1 MSYLPTP
8 KQREPKLPKVRAP
21 RAPKIPSEKLRAV
34 NWGLWAVGAAFVIA
48 LAASVY
54 FAFTL
59 VRNLVTAGSGG
70 LAGIFSPAA
79 QTTNAAP
86 GITPPPGLL
95 AGPTPKPWNGIERV
109 TVLVMGLDYRD
120 TDVNDGPSRTD
131 TMMLVSYDPLSQN
144 VGILSIPR
152 DLWVEIPGFGFD
164 KINKAYFDAE
174 SYRLP
179 GGGPAL
185 AMQTVQNLLG
195 VPIDY
200 YAVLDFGS
208 FMTFIDEIGGIDVD
222 VQEEELRIDPVG
234 PGNTIRLHRG
244 RHHLNGAAALAYARS
259 RSSEGGDFDRARRQ
273 QEVIFAVRDKILSLE
288 NLPLLIAKAPNL
300 WNTAMG
306 GVRTNLTID
315 DILSLGWSAKSV
327 ARENIRNGTIGP
339 DQLQSI
345 QRIDELDVLIPDLEK
360 VRALRD
366 TIFTS
371 AGSPGPVTPV
381 ANPADL
387 APKEGAK
394 IEILNGSGVPG
405 LAGATKDYLVR
416 MGLPEANISV
426 GDAAGY
432 YPSTTIIDF
441 SGMPYTV
448 RFLVEL
454 MRIAP
459 GNNLSQVSLQQGVDV
474 QLILGGDWSVP
485 AS

>member
-8 KQREPKLPKVRAP
+8 KQREPKQPKVRPP
-21 RAPKIPSEKLRAV
+21 RAPKIPTEKLRAV
-34 NWGLWAVGAAFVIA
+34 NWGLWAVGAAFVVA

-59 VRNLVTAGSGG
+59 VRNLVAAGSGG
-70 LAGIFSPAA
+70 LAGIFAPSA
-79 QTTNAAP
+79 QTTSAAP

-131 TMMLVSYDPLSQN
+131 TMMLVSYDPVSQN
-144 VGILSIPR
+144 VGILSVPR

-345 QRIDELDVLIPDLEK
+345 QRIDDLDVLIPNLER

-381 ANPADL
+381 ANPAEL

-454 MRIAP
+454 MRIAQ

>member
-8 KQREPKLPKVRAP
+8 KQREPKLPKVRPP
-21 RAPKIPSEKLRAV
+21 RVPKIPTERMKSV
-34 NWGLWAVGAAFVIA
+34 NWGLWGLSAAFVVA
-48 LAASVY
+48 LAASTY

-59 VRNLVTAGSGG
+59 VRNIVAAGSGG
-70 LAGIFSPAA
+70 LAGIFSPSA
-79 QTTNAAP
+79 QSTSSAP
-86 GITPPPGLL
+86 GIPPPPGLM
-95 AGPTPKPWNGIERV
+95 AGPTPKPWNSVERV

-120 TDVNDGPSRTD
+120 TVTSDGPPRTD
-131 TMMLVSYDPLSQN
+131 TMMLISFDPVGLN
-144 VGILSIPR
+144 VGMLSIPR
-152 DLWVEIPGFGFD
+152 DLWVEIPGFGYD

-174 SYRLP
+174 AYRLP

-185 AMQTVQNLLG
+185 AMQTVQTLLG

-200 YAVLDFGS
+200 YAVIDFGS

-222 VQEEELRIDPVG
+222 VPEEELRIDPIG

-244 RHHLNGAAALAYARS
+244 RHHLNGSAALAYARA

-273 QEVIFAVRDKILSLE
+273 QEVIYAVRDKLLSLE
-288 NLPLLIAKAPNL
+288 SLPLLIARAPNL

-315 DILSLGWSAKSV
+315 QMLSLGWSAKDVS
-327 ARENIRNGTIGP
+327 RDNIRSGTIGP
-339 DQLQSI
+339 DQLQSM
-345 QRIDELDVLIPDLEK
+345 QRIDDLDVLIPNLEK

-366 TIFTS
+366 DIFTS
-371 AGSPGPVTPV
+371 AGSPGPLTPV
-381 ANPADL
+381 ANPAEL

-394 IEILNGSGVPG
+394 IEILNGSGIPG
-405 LAGATKDYLVR
+405 LAGATKEYLVR
-416 MGLPEANISV
+416 MGLPDANISV

-432 YPSTTIIDF
+432 YPSTQVIDF

-454 MRIAP
+454 MGIAS
-459 GNNLSQVSLQQGVDV
+459 GNNLSQVSLEQGIDV

>member
-8 KQREPKLPKVRAP
+8 KQREPKLPKVRPP
-21 RAPKIPSEKLRAV
+21 RAPKIPTEKLRAV

-59 VRNLVTAGSGG
+59 VRNLVAAGGGG

-79 QTTNAAP
+79 QTTSAAP

-131 TMMLVSYDPLSQN
+131 TMMLVSYDPVSQN

-244 RHHLNGAAALAYARS
+244 RHHLNGAAALAYARA

-339 DQLQSI
+339 DQLQSM
-345 QRIDELDVLIPDLEK
+345 QRIDELDVLIPDLSK

>member
-8 KQREPKLPKVRAP
+8 KQREPKLPKVRPP
-21 RAPKIPSEKLRAV
+21 RVPKIPSDKLRTV

-48 LAASVY
+48 LAASTY

-59 VRNLVTAGSGG
+59 VRNIAAAGGGG
-70 LAGIFSPAA
+70 LGGIFSPAA
-79 QTTNAAP
+79 QPTSSTP
-86 GITPPPGLL
+86 GITPPPGLM
-95 AGPTPKPWNGIERV
+95 AGPTPKPWNSVERV
-109 TVLVMGLDYRD
+109 TILVMGLDARD
-120 TDVNDGPSRTD
+120 FEESDGPPRTD
-131 TMMLVSYDPLSQN
+131 TMMLVSFDPVSQN
-144 VGILSIPR
+144 AGMLSIPR
-152 DLWVEIPGFGFD
+152 DLWVEIPGFGYD

-174 SYRLP
+174 AYRLP

-200 YAVLDFGS
+200 YAVIDFGS
-208 FMTFIDEIGGIDVD
+208 FMTLIDEIGGIDVD
-222 VQEEELRIDPVG
+222 VPEEELRIDPIG
-234 PGNTIRLHRG
+234 QGNTIRLHRG
-244 RHHLNGAAALAYARS
+244 RHHLNGSAALAYARA

-273 QEVIFAVRDKILSLE
+273 QEVIYAVRDKLLSLE
-288 NLPLLIAKAPNL
+288 SLPLLIARAPNL

-315 DILSLGWSAKSV
+315 QILSLAWSAKDTS
-327 ARENIRNGTIGP
+327 RENIRAGTIGP

-345 QRIDELDVLIPDLEK
+345 QRIDDLDVLIPDLDK

-394 IEILNGSGVPG
+394 IEILNGSGIPG

-416 MGLPEANISV
+416 MGLPEANITV

-432 YPSTTIIDF
+432 YPSTQIIDF

-448 RFLVEL
+448 RYLVEL
-454 MRIAP
+454 MGIP
-459 GNNLSQVSLQQGVDV
+459 SGNNLSQVSLEQGIDV

>member
-8 KQREPKLPKVRAP
+8 KQREPKLPKVRPP
-21 RAPKIPSEKLRAV
+21 RAPRIPTEKLRTV
-34 NWGLWAVGAAFVIA
+34 NWGVWGLGAAFVVA

-59 VRNLVTAGSGG
+59 VRNLVAAGSGG
-70 LAGIFSPAA
+70 LAGIFSPSA
-79 QTTNAAP
+79 QMTNAAP
-86 GITPPPGLL
+86 GITPPPGLM

-120 TDVNDGPSRTD
+120 TETGDGPSRTD

-200 YAVLDFGS
+200 YTVLDFGA

-222 VQEEELRIDPVG
+222 VPEEELRIDPVG

-244 RHHLNGAAALAYARS
+244 RHHLNGAAALAYARA

-273 QEVIFAVRDKILSLE
+273 QEVIFAIRDKILSLE
-288 NLPLLIAKAPNL
+288 NLPLLVARAPNL

-315 DILSLGWSAKSV
+315 DILSLGWSAKDV
-327 ARENIRNGTIGP
+327 ARENIRTGTIGP
-339 DQLQSI
+339 DQLQSM
-345 QRIDELDVLIPDLEK
+345 QRIDDLDVLIPDLEK